1 MQYSCPFFVHYLN
14 SRYLIVLFMDYSLV
28 MENGACV
35 TQLIY
40 EPCHVGAPKM
50 DRSQWRVLTKHSP
63 LEEKVTIHSNI
74 LAWRN
79 PSTVWKGKRYNTRR
93 WAPPRSEGVQ
103 YATGEEQRAI
113 TISSR
118 KNEAVGSQWKWCTV
132 VNVFDG
138 ESKVWCY
145 NKQYHL
151 GTWNVRSMNQGKLD
165 VVK

>member
-1 MQYSCPFFVHYLN
+1 MEYLLSWITALLWWRGLHN
-14 SRYLIVLFMDYSLV
+14 SVKLWAMPCRATQDGWVIVKSSDTMWSTEG
-28 MENGACV
+28 ENGKPLQSSCCENPMNSV
-35 TQLIY
+35 KREKEMILGD
-40 EPCHVGAPKM
+40 E
-50 DRSQWRVLTKHSP
+50 SP
-63 LEEKVTIHSNI
+63 RL
-74 LAWRN
+74 
-79 PSTVWKGKRYNTRR
+79 
-93 WAPPRSEGVQ
+93 EGVQ

>member
-1 MQYSCPFFVHYLN
+1 MEYLLSWITDLLCWRGLHN
-14 SRYLIVLFMDYSLV
+14 SVKLWAMPCRATQDGWVIVKSSDTMWSTEG
-28 MENGACV
+28 ENGKPLQSSCCENPMNSV
-35 TQLIY
+35 KREKEMILGD
-40 EPCHVGAPKM
+40 E
-50 DRSQWRVLTKHSP
+50 SP
-63 LEEKVTIHSNI
+63 RL
-74 LAWRN
+74 
-79 PSTVWKGKRYNTRR
+79 
-93 WAPPRSEGVQ
+93 EGVQ